1 MDHSIRMFPPHLRT
15 NESIRTILPGADS
28 GSLKKSANPRFFRV
42 TFFEC
47 FKYPFLGVKWPPFG
61 WSKGCFM
68 EYLGILFCFLGVNM
82 ITRIKGLG
90 KKVTVISNLEGN
102 PLCDVCGLETKRVKV
117 CFHGSSPRAPKCSIA
132 IGELYSIL
140 DSKLLIRSIYGKRVS
155 ASNFWEKNLLA
166 A

>member
-1 MDHSIRMFPPHLRT
+1 
-15 NESIRTILPGADS
+15 
-28 GSLKKSANPRFFRV
+28 
-42 TFFEC
+42 
-47 FKYPFLGVKWPPFG
+47 
-61 WSKGCFM
+61 M

-140 DSKLLIRSIYGKRVS
+140 DSKLFGLGAFMVRGVS
-155 ASNFWEKNLLA
+155 ASNFWGKESVGCLNAGESPKERVSQLLLRNRRRQSVVAKNPGRSE
-166 A
+166 